1 MIARL
6 ALMLFLQNAVNG
18 VLVPMFSV
26 RLHDMGFTPWQVAM
40 CSATNGMIAMAA
52 PLMGQVADRWVSPN
66 RCLAACGVWCA
77 AAMVAMAFAQSY
89 GAMFLGALVYWLGAV
104 PMSLMCSSIAFSLLD
119 NPERD
124 FGKVRVWGTIGWM
137 TPAWVLLGW
146 SALMGWDTHAS
157 MTPYLFL
164 GAGLSLFLGAFA
176 LTLPVTKPRSQGVA
190 RVAPLEALRLIKGT
204 TFACFVLAIFG
215 WCLVHPFNVQGT
227 PLLLKDLLTQ
237 AGGEKAAG
245 WLPAVL
251 TLGQI
256 NEVGTMLLFPLVIRA
271 IGKRG
276 SMILGLGAWLV
287 TLLMLS
293 AGKPLAMVVGSLLLN
308 GLVITNFLMAG
319 QVYLNGE
326 VTGDLRASVQSLF
339 FTVQGFGLMAG
350 NLIFGA
356 LRDAIP
362 EGEFES
368 DLPAIFFIGAVITA
382 LIYGVFLLGFR
393 PGKSVSAKADETE
406 TNPA

>member
-1 MIARL
+1 
-6 ALMLFLQNAVNG
+6 
-18 VLVPMFSV
+18 
-26 RLHDMGFTPWQVAM
+26 
-40 CSATNGMIAMAA
+40 
-52 PLMGQVADRWVSPN
+52 
-66 RCLAACGVWCA
+66 
-77 AAMVAMAFAQSY
+77 
-89 GAMFLGALVYWLGAV
+89 
-104 PMSLMCSSIAFSLLD
+104 
-119 NPERD
+119 
-124 FGKVRVWGTIGWM
+124 
-137 TPAWVLLGW
+137 
-146 SALMGWDTHAS
+146 
-157 MTPYLFL
+157 
-164 GAGLSLFLGAFA
+164 
-176 LTLPVTKPRSQGVA
+176 
-190 RVAPLEALRLIKGT
+190 
-204 TFACFVLAIFG
+204 
-215 WCLVHPFNVQGT
+215 
-227 PLLLKDLLTQ
+227 
-237 AGGEKAAG
+237 
-245 WLPAVL
+245 
-251 TLGQI
+251 
-256 NEVGTMLLFPLVIRA
+256 MLLFPLVIRA